1 MKSLGYCILDKKD
14 YKEEATMN
22 TEEQKSEFNFHN
34 NPNHANSLSI
44 KDFTNCILNYNKNE
58 MYFTTKEKL
67 KIKDLDYLI
76 DGTKLKKDHSLNDE
90 AVYFFWSKVVTQMA
104 EELSQELNNILIDN
118 WSNNSKS
125 IHIPKGIPAVPNEIV
140 EKAKEK
146 GWKIDFSDE
155 ESNCTISLL

>member
-1 MKSLGYCILDKKD
+1 MDLVLQEINNKD
-14 YKEEATMN
+14 IEIGTITLKP
-22 TEEQKSEFNFHN
+22 EFNFHN

-44 KDFTNCILNYNKNE
+44 KDFTNYILNYNKNE
-58 MYFTTKEKL
+58 MYFTTKEKI
-67 KIKDLDYLI
+67 KIKNLDYLI

-90 AVYFFWSKVVTQMA
+90 AVYFFWSKVVTQLA

-118 WSNNSKS
+118 WGNNSKS